1 MVMMTRREL
10 SMEREKGKGKG
21 KISRLDNGNGKD
33 LQLPPTLVC
42 SPGLAAGLPARDP
55 LGERPSGGLIVK
67 RSRLARLS

>member
-1 MVMMTRREL
+1 MVEMTRREL
-10 SMEREKGKGKG
+10 SMEREREREKG
-21 KISRLDNGNGKD
+21 KITRLGKGNGKD

-42 SPGLAAGLPARDP
+42 SPGLAAGLPDRDP